1 MDEASGWG
9 AGYITDIEYTFG
21 YYREQCP
28 ALLRLACLSAGV
40 LPPKKGPISYLELGY
55 GQGLS
60 LNIHAAANCG
70 SYWGTDFNPTQA
82 AHARGLASASGANI
96 KLFDDSFAEFAS
108 RPDIPEFD
116 VITLHGIW
124 TWISDENKRVI
135 VDLIRRKLKVGGLVY
150 ISYNCLPG
158 WAPAMPLR
166 HLMKLHAD
174 FAGSESTAMV
184 AKVDAA
190 LSFAK
195 QVLDSGA
202 LYFVENPAVAQRL
215 TKIATQN
222 KQYLAHEYLN
232 KEWRLMAFAELAEWL
247 ELAKLSFAGSAFLI
261 DHVDT
266 LNLSSEGQ
274 KLLDQIANPI
284 LRQSVR
290 DYFVNQQFRRDIF
303 VKGPQRMTPI
313 EQQEAFCAESFVLL
327 TPGVSI
333 PREVSGSSR
342 KATLAPTI
350 YDPIIAALEE
360 DGGRPKSVEWL
371 RTHQNLTQ
379 ISLPQITQALL
390 VLAGSGHVHPTA
402 EATAETRTKCRD
414 LNRYILRRSRTSA
427 DINFLA
433 SPVTG
438 GGVLVTRF
446 EQLFL
451 LGREEGKNAPREQ
464 AEFAW
469 RLMDAQGQRLVKE
482 GKTLE
487 TREDNLDELAAM
499 AEEFAK
505 RIPLMAAL
513 GIA

>member
-1 MDEASGWG
+1 MGDARDWG

-40 LPPKKGPISYLELGY
+40 LPPKKGAISYLELGY

-60 LNIHAAANCG
+60 INIHAAANGG
-70 SYWGTDFNPTQA
+70 SYWGTDFNPVHA

-96 KLFDDSFAEFAS
+96 NLFDDSFAEFAN
-108 RPDIPEFD
+108 RPDVPEFD

-124 TWISDENKRVI
+124 TWISDENRRVI
-135 VDLIRRKLKVGGLVY
+135 VDLIKRKLKVGGLVY

-174 FAGSESTAMV
+174 FAGSESNTMI

-195 QVLDSGA
+195 QIIDSGA
-202 LYFVENPAVAQRL
+202 LYFTGNPAVAQRL
-215 TKIATQN
+215 TKIAEQN

-232 KEWRLMAFAELAEWL
+232 KDWRLMAFSELADWL
-247 ELAKLSFAGSAFLI
+247 EQAKLSFVGSAHLI
-261 DHVDT
+261 DHVDAV
-266 LNLSSEGQ
+266 NLSAEGQ
-274 KLLDQIANPI
+274 KLLGQIAHPI
-284 LRQSVR
+284 LRESVR
-290 DYFVNQQFRRDIF
+290 DYLVNQQFRRDIF
-303 VKGPQRMTPI
+303 VKGPQRISSM
-313 EQQEAFCAESFVLL
+313 EQQEMLRMELFVLL
-327 TPGVSI
+327 TPAVSI
-333 PREVSGSSR
+333 PREVTGLKGKGSLHP
-342 KATLAPTI
+342 AI

-360 DGGRPKSVEWL
+360 EGGRPKTVEWL
-371 RTHQNLTQ
+371 RTHQKLAQ
-379 ISLPQITQALL
+379 ISLPQIIQSLL
-390 VLAGSGHVHPTA
+390 VLTGNGHVHPT
-402 EATAETRTKCRD
+402 EEVSAETRAMCRD
-414 LNRYILRRSRTSA
+414 LNRYLLKRSRTSA

-433 SPVTG
+433 SPVSG
-438 GGVLVTRF
+438 SGMLVTRF
-446 EQLFL
+446 QQLFL
-451 LGREEGKNAPREQ
+451 LAREEGKNAPLEQ
-464 AEFAW
+464 AEYAW
-469 RLMDAQGQRLVKE
+469 RLMEAQGQRLVKE
-482 GKTLE
+482 RRTLE

-499 AEEFAK
+499 AEEFGR